1 MKPGIRHEHEFE
13 PQYGLPER
21 LPAGERILWQ
31 GAPDW
36 PSLARRAFHLNKLA
50 VYFAILLGL
59 RATVVLAD
67 GGTAADV
74 LRAVLMLGSLFA
86 IGLAIVASLAW
97 LAARTTAYTITD
109 KRVVMRIGIVL
120 SATYNLPFARI
131 EGAHFASH
139 GSGSG
144 DIAIALLEPDRIA
157 WLQLWP
163 HARPWHLAR
172 TQPMLRSLPDG
183 ERVAALLSRAWA
195 EATGLV
201 ARPARPAG
209 AEPIDIRPVWVPRSS

>member
-21 LPAGERILWQ
+21 LPASERILWQ

-50 VYFAILLGL
+50 IYFAVLLGL
-59 RATVVLAD
+59 RATVVIAD
-67 GGTAADV
+67 GGGIGDA
-74 LRAVLMLGSLFA
+74 LRAVAMLGSLFA

-139 GSGSG
+139 GGGAG
-144 DIAIALLEPDRIA
+144 DIAIALLPADRIA

-172 TQPMLRSLPDG
+172 TQPMLRSLRDG
-183 ERVAALLSRAWA
+183 EQVATLLARAWA

-201 ARPARPAG
+201 ARPAPAADEG
-209 AEPIDIRPVWVPRSS
+209 PIDIRPVLVPR